1 MTTVATLV
9 RCSSFA
15 NAYRG
20 SSRGPPSKHTPP
32 SVSYRN
38 VPPRSLLLLLSSPS
52 RFLSPSQRSQRPCP
66 RAPPAISAADCRDP
80 SVACALQGE
89 GLRVVLVVVRVRA
102 ASRSAFADIDWADR
116 NGTVSKNRDKGLRSR
131 LCVIGTR
138 FDTRAT
144 TDPACPAGRE
154 LGRCS
159 CYEGE
164 HPPRLVSGRVNKFC
178 ALSSSFSPSSSA
190 DSGVCRVAESKVVS
204 ERLAVDPGLIPT

>member
-38 VPPRSLLLLLSSPS
+38 VPPRSLLLLTPSTLSLCP
-52 RFLSPSQRSQRPCP
+52 SPSQTSRRPCP
-66 RAPPAISAADCRDP
+66 RAPPPISAADCRDP

-89 GLRVVLVVVRVRA
+89 GLRAVLAAVCVRA
-102 ASRSAFADIDWADR
+102 ASRAAFADIDWAGR

-131 LCVIGTR
+131 LWVWGIGTK
-138 FDTRAT
+138 FDTRAI
-144 TDPACPAGRE
+144 TDPAFPASCE
-154 LGRCS
+154 LGRRS
-159 CYEGE
+159 GYERE
-164 HPPRLVSGRVNKFC
+164 NRPRLVSGRVNKFC
-178 ALSSSFSPSSSA
+178 ALSSSFSPSSST
-190 DSGVCRVAESKVVS
+190 DSGACRVAESKVVS
-204 ERLAVDPGLIPT
+204 ERLAVDPG